1 MSGLDIVM
9 IQIKDTTAGTWFD
22 GHSWVAQE
30 TWLDASGLD
39 EWSYVT
45 GFEPFLDGHSYVI
58 QSLAYDIAGNLQTLE
73 SEAGFTFDTSGPD
86 AGVVAHGSFAE
97 PQHWTADTSTVS
109 AVWTGFSDQGAGI
122 VSYDI
127 SVGTSPEMQDIYE
140 WSTVGLDTHAVID
153 SLSLGHGTTY
163 YTRVRAWDNLGN
175 VSEPGVTDFRTV
187 DMVAPVVDSLFEVS
201 TENPDFYGN
210 SENLMV
216 SWVGSDDLSGVESF
230 SVAIGTA
237 PGSDDAVGWVDS
249 LLVDTIYFS
258 GLSLSDGV
266 TYYASVLAVDSAGNS
281 SMLMGD
287 GVTIDVS
294 SPAVGWVYD
303 VNSLIQDTAQ
313 VFTPSFS
320 ALTSLWSGFSDSI
333 SGISHYEYSVSVNSF
348 QQGPVEW
355 ISVGMDTFVTDSS
368 LTLSHGEPYYTFLRA
383 VDGVGNASPIL
394 ISSGI
399 IADHMGPEGTMAFDG
414 DSTELD
420 RQNSTTTYQGHWEW
434 FTDEHSG
441 LDYHEVALFDV
452 TDSLYTVEW
461 ALSDSDTVVS
471 MDGITL
477 LEDHFYALHVRG
489 VDLVGNTGPITSSN
503 GILIDLTS
511 PAVPADLV
519 GRFSTERIE
528 LTWSA
533 VVEEDFS
540 HYVVY
545 GGLDS
550 AGAVSIIETGQT
562 IAEAFMPEYEDG
574 TDYYFTLTSV
584 DGSGNESVQSS
595 AIHGIPRRVVITDI
609 DPDTSTILFDTT
621 RVIRLKLSQPVTDPG
636 VVQLSSLVYPSMN
649 LESTYSDS
657 DTTLTVTI
665 IDPYASMDTLELFIP
680 ELIDWAGDTMVHSP
694 FYYYTN
700 LLGDFNGDFRI
711 GVFDLGVFIDSWN
724 IQDIS
729 KELGPVLGTVPHVI
743 PDYDGRLDMRDIM
756 TLKRMWD
763 WFNVTAPVMM
773 AYEDYIGPSLELE
786 QAGQDL
792 KITLPEDVVA
802 SEIVIYYPDNVKRV
816 VSSLSED
823 ASSDQIVFNKEYA
836 EEKTFIQLNGF
847 TGDRS
852 YDNTREIR
860 FRIDSE
866 EEADIALE
874 VGYKLMGRGNQV
886 ISKGLVGM
894 DFTPTPMEYSLS
906 QNYPNPFN
914 PVTKIKYSLPESG
927 NVNLVIY
934 DLMGR
939 EVHRL
944 VNTRQEAGY
953 HSVKWDGQNAV
964 GQNVG
969 AGMYFYVLQSRDYQ
983 QVRKMILL
991 K

>member
-1 MSGLDIVM
+1 
-9 IQIKDTTAGTWFD
+9 
-22 GHSWVAQE
+22 
-30 TWLDASGLD
+30 
-39 EWSYVT
+39 
-45 GFEPFLDGHSYVI
+45 
-58 QSLAYDIAGNLQTLE
+58 
-73 SEAGFTFDTSGPD
+73 
-86 AGVVAHGSFAE
+86 
-97 PQHWTADTSTVS
+97 
-109 AVWTGFSDQGAGI
+109 
-122 VSYDI
+122 
-127 SVGTSPEMQDIYE
+127 
-140 WSTVGLDTHAVID
+140 
-153 SLSLGHGTTY
+153 
-163 YTRVRAWDNLGN
+163 
-175 VSEPGVTDFRTV
+175 
-187 DMVAPVVDSLFEVS
+187 
-201 TENPDFYGN
+201 
-210 SENLMV
+210 
-216 SWVGSDDLSGVESF
+216 
-230 SVAIGTA
+230 
-237 PGSDDAVGWVDS
+237 
-249 LLVDTIYFS
+249 
-258 GLSLSDGV
+258 
-266 TYYASVLAVDSAGNS
+266 
-281 SMLMGD
+281 
-287 GVTIDVS
+287 
-294 SPAVGWVYD
+294 
-303 VNSLIQDTAQ
+303 
-313 VFTPSFS
+313 
-320 ALTSLWSGFSDSI
+320 
-333 SGISHYEYSVSVNSF
+333 
-348 QQGPVEW
+348 
-355 ISVGMDTFVTDSS
+355 
-368 LTLSHGEPYYTFLRA
+368 
-383 VDGVGNASPIL
+383 
-394 ISSGI
+394 
-399 IADHMGPEGTMAFDG
+399 
-414 DSTELD
+414 
-420 RQNSTTTYQGHWEW
+420 
-434 FTDEHSG
+434 
-441 LDYHEVALFDV
+441 
-452 TDSLYTVEW
+452 
-461 ALSDSDTVVS
+461 
-471 MDGITL
+471 
-477 LEDHFYALHVRG
+477 
-489 VDLVGNTGPITSSN
+489 
-503 GILIDLTS
+503 
-511 PAVPADLV
+511 
-519 GRFSTERIE
+519 
-528 LTWSA
+528 
-533 VVEEDFS
+533 
-540 HYVVY
+540 
-545 GGLDS
+545 
-550 AGAVSIIETGQT
+550 
-562 IAEAFMPEYEDG
+562 
-574 TDYYFTLTSV
+574 
-584 DGSGNESVQSS
+584 
-595 AIHGIPRRVVITDI
+595 
-609 DPDTSTILFDTT
+609 
-621 RVIRLKLSQPVTDPG
+621 
-636 VVQLSSLVYPSMN
+636 

-874 VGYKLMGRGNQV
+874 VGYKLMGRDNQV